1 MAAQRFEFPRCA
13 IRMEVG
19 CSEVGHHGTP
29 EQAGQTMAAHHMN
42 LNPLMA
48 ALHTIVVRIDSF
60 TKVKAAIEEMFDS

>member
-1 MAAQRFEFPRCA
+1 
-13 IRMEVG
+13 
-19 CSEVGHHGTP
+19 
-29 EQAGQTMAAHHMN
+29 MAAHHMN